1 MKRLFSGVRGR
12 LTDLVAP
19 IDRRYNTA
27 VAVALGKHMDAVVVN
42 AEATAFEC
50 IAWLREHKH
59 RPMMFL
65 PLDSLKAKEADDTL
79 LAQLQHSSS
88 RGAGAGAGAGR
99 AGGAGGG
106 RSGAAAGGA
115 TPYRLARDCL
125 RFDPSL
131 DRAVAYACGTCVIA
145 DSLADAKTL
154 RYERD
159 VRVKVVALD
168 GTVIAKNG
176 NMTGGVA
183 AGDKEMARGAGGWD
197 EREFRAAQG
206 RRDELLREEEL
217 LRRRLTKGRGA
228 GIGDGGGA
236 GPGAGSGGTSASW
249 NTQIEDAEGSLATL
263 LNRQA
268 IIAKDL
274 EATAAKLADCTTE
287 LASIGKK
294 LTEQTPE
301 YEAAQA
307 AIASADAKA
316 AAVQAEVSSVAE
328 DVFAPF
334 TKGACGAQQQQR
346 GAAAAAGRSRGSGAV
361 WAGTL
366 GCGVGEGCEQLPR
379 VPLRG
384 SCDVEGLVHQQP
396 VP

>member
-12 LTDLVAP
+12 LTDLVSP

-50 IAWLREHKH
+50 IAWLREHNH

-79 LAQLQHSSS
+79 LAQLQHSS
-88 RGAGAGAGAGR
+88 RGAGAGAGAGAGR
-99 AGGAGGG
+99 AAGTGGG

-236 GPGAGSGGTSASW
+236 GAGAGSGGTSASW

-268 IIAKDL
+268 IISKDL

-287 LASIGKK
+287 LADIGKK

-316 AAVQAEVSSVAE
+316 AAVQEEVSSVAE

-334 TKGACGAQQQQR
+334 TKGA
-346 GAAAAAGRSRGSGAV
+346 
-361 WAGTL
+361 
-366 GCGVGEGCEQLPR
+366 
-379 VPLRG
+379 
-384 SCDVEGLVHQQP
+384 
-396 VP
+396 